1 MKYIFSFFIPIIIIL
16 TFISCSNR
24 HEKYLENIKGEW
36 INDFTI
42 IVDTENVIVYRFEN
56 DTNFSLFSDWY
67 YEDGK
72 YKINNDTIRI
82 TDFDNKT
89 KSYIIE
95 KLSKDSL
102 IFNENGNMYRL
113 HRKSLDYDSKL
124 EFERIT
130 IISEGCSDGCNKY
143 SIVLNKNGNVDFQ
156 IENKEHL
163 KFKFEKSEIKEL
175 DSLFKYSYINKVNDK
190 NLFLTKDGEVIKIKF
205 EYNNQSKTII
215 GSTLNFPFSI
225 NPIVYKIIDLS
236 YKKKKQK

>member
-1 MKYIFSFFIPIIIIL
+1 MKYIFPFFIPIIIIL
-16 TFISCSNR
+16 TFISCSNK
-24 HEKYLENIKGEW
+24 HEKHTENIKGEW

-42 IVDTENVIVYRFEN
+42 IGDTETVIVYSFEN
-56 DTNFSLFSDWY
+56 DTSCSLFSDWY
-67 YEDGK
+67 YKDGK

-82 TDFDNKT
+82 TYFDNKT

-102 IFNENGNMYRL
+102 IFNENGNMHRL
-113 HRKSLDYDSKL
+113 HRKSLDYDSEL

-143 SIVLNKNGNVDFQ
+143 SIVLNKNGNVDYQ

-163 KFKFEKSEIKEL
+163 RLKLEKSEIKEL

-190 NLFLTKDGEVIKIKF
+190 NLYLTIDGEVIKVKF

-225 NPIVYKIIDLS
+225 IPIVDKIIDLS
-236 YKKKKQK
+236 YEKKKPK